1 MARSPVTIESLRA
14 MSSLS
19 GLNISD
25 DKLRELLP
33 QLKRIADDVAV
44 LDALGLQDVEPAIV
58 FRSAKE

>member
-19 GLNISD
+19 GLDNSD

-33 QLKRIADDVAV
+33 QLQRIADDVAG